1 MKLKNRDLAAFFE
14 SPPNC
19 IAGVLIYGSDY
30 MRVADK
36 RQKLVQSLLGPKADE
51 EMRLS
56 RISKDNLKKAPE
68 QVIDLCKTQGFFP
81 GQRALLIEEANETI
95 SDVIIKAVDAWKN
108 GDATLILTSGPLKPA
123 STLRKFFEQH
133 KNTVCVAIY
142 DNPMTRPEIEK
153 IISDAGLKNV
163 TQDSFSNLS
172 QIALQLEPGD
182 FKQTVE
188 KLALY
193 KLNDESPLTNQDIS
207 KCTPSSNEAQIEEV
221 LTAVLSGNHSK
232 ISQIVNR
239 LRSQGIQPVTL
250 LIAATRH
257 FKILFSIASNPK
269 GPSSGA
275 TALRPPVYGPRKESL
290 INQAQKWGPEKIKNA
305 IKSITVTD
313 LQLRSANQQAPQMA
327 LVERLFIRLAMTLNN
342 KID

>member
-1 MKLKNRDLAAFFE
+1 MKLTNREINSFFE
-14 SPPNC
+14 SPPKGV
-19 IAGVLIYGSDY
+19 AGILIYGNDH
-30 MRVADK
+30 MRVASK
-36 RQKLVQSLLGPKADE
+36 RQKLIQSLLGPKADE

-56 RISKDNLKKAPE
+56 KISRENLKKAPE
-68 QVIDLCKTQGFFP
+68 QAIDLCKAQGFFP
-81 GQRALLIEEANETI
+81 GQRAILIEEANETI
-95 SDVIIKAVDAWKN
+95 SDVIIKAVDVWKD

-142 DNPMTRPEIEK
+142 DSPMTRPEIEK

-163 TQDSFSNLS
+163 TQDSFNHLS
-172 QIALQLEPGD
+172 QIAFELEPGD

-193 KLNDESPLTNQDIS
+193 KLNDENPLTNQDIS
-207 KCTPSSNEAQIEEV
+207 KCIPISNESQIDEV
-221 LTAVLSGNHSK
+221 IAVVLSGNHSK

-239 LRSQGIQPVTL
+239 LRSQGVLPVTL

-275 TALRPPVYGPRKESL
+275 AALRPPVYGPRKESL
-290 INQAQKWGPEKIKNA
+290 INQAQKWGPERIKNA
-305 IKSITVTD
+305 IKSITLTD
-313 LQLRSANQQAPQMA
+313 LQLRSQNQQAPQMA

-342 KID
+342 